1 MGAAGLKLEQGKL
14 LLIVC
19 CSFSLWSL
27 TACSATDQQ
36 NSSRETVTT
45 TSQKQYQQALKDLNR
60 GADHQAFERLKKVVT
75 QNTATAQEKK
85 LYNQLG
91 RVLEIKKD
99 LAAGN
104 LTTAQANLADLEKV
118 DQPDSLVKQI
128 TALKKELQ
136 ASKLAKIYYQ
146 EIVTYYQAGKYAAA
160 GGSYQA
166 LLDLSNKYQ
175 LVAAYQVKAA
185 EYGNLI
191 SQRQSQSVA
200 SSTSA
205 GSSSAASSNKT
216 ATNGYTNA
224 RSSKLI
230 SSEYAQKTGSSISSA
245 TNSQV
250 SSVAESLSND
260 QVLEKFFK
268 TSQIPQE
275 AGDQYYVKQVNAQT
289 YQIEIRHTSPSDSN
303 VSNLKGMYQF
313 EITTG
318 KIAKLNEV
326 TGNYV
331 NIN

>member
-1 MGAAGLKLEQGKL
+1 MKFEQGKL
-14 LLIVC
+14 LVIVF

-27 TACSATDQQ
+27 TACSATSQQ
-36 NSSRETVTT
+36 NSSRETVTAT
-45 TSQKQYQQALKDLNR
+45 NQNQKQKQYQLALKELDH

-75 QNTATAQEKK
+75 QNTATAKEKK

-91 RVLEIKKD
+91 RVLEAKKN

-104 LTTAQANLADLEKV
+104 LTTAQTNLAGLEKV
-118 DQPDSLVKQI
+118 DQPVSLVKQI
-128 TALKKELQ
+128 TALKKELR

-146 EIVTYYQAGKYAAA
+146 EIIAYYQAGKYTAA

-166 LLDLSNKYQ
+166 LLDLSSKYQ
-175 LVAAYQVKAA
+175 LVAAYQAKAA
-185 EYGNLI
+185 KYGKLV
-191 SQRQSQSVA
+191 SQRQSQSAA

-205 GSSSAASSNKT
+205 ESSSAVASAKT
-216 ATNGYTNA
+216 ATSGYTNA
-224 RSSKLI
+224 RNSKLL

-250 SSVAESLSND
+250 SSVAESLSNN

-275 AGDQYYVKQVNAQT
+275 AGDQYYVKKVDTQT

-318 KIAKLNEV
+318 KVAKLNEV